1 MFRNEVHRLS
11 SAKMEQSQPISGVGK
26 CPHWTSPKY
35 WGYNPQERLEVD
47 VKHLQNGTFA
57 NRCIIQMSE
66 TAAVAL
72 FRWQLSETEE
82 RAEPTSSGKGTAEGL
97 FPDREHHI
105 LRHRHRCN
113 MGQQMLAVKLEGAG
127 VMDRIS

>member
-1 MFRNEVHRLS
+1 MVRNEVHRLS

-35 WGYNPQERLEVD
+35 WGYNP
-47 VKHLQNGTFA
+47 QNGTFA

-113 MGQQMLAVKLEGAG
+113 MGQQMLAVKLECAG